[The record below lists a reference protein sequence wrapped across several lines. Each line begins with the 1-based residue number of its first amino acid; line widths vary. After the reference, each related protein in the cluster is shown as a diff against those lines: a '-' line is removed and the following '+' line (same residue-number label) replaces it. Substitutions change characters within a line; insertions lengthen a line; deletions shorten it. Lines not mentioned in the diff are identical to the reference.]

1 MATADETIGN
11 GSEGRAVD
19 ASLPDSSELAEL
31 IKKLT
36 AEASD
41 PRAGMIAKR
50 KARSELSKAVKTQN
64 HLYKE
69 KVKETKRSARNTRS
83 EARAVERGRKA
94 ELHALKERQRADQ
107 GEYRDVD
114 AMLRTETRAEARRE
128 VSRTKG
134 RIYAKSAQGVIGYDR
149 MYEDGVCEVGDGL
162 YSETI
167 RFDDLNYR
175 TAKTE
180 DQHAVFNRWA
190 ELLNY
195 FSPHIGLQLS
205 AVSTVRDERAFLR
218 RMELPETGSPAD
230 KYIREYNTMLE
241 DRASES
247 SQGISRSRYLTVTVK
262 APDRTSA
269 LPLLSRVRDDAIE
282 HLRRMG
288 CRAKKLDGL
297 ERLALLLSQISPES
311 ELSFRYE
318 DTIRNSMTTKDAI
331 APASFDFSR
340 DLDPQGRFFR
350 INNLPYGKDEY
361 AQVLVIREYPS
372 DLSDRALSS
381 LTELPIPLNVSI
393 HYHAFDQGEAIAL
406 VLRKLAWMRGQ
417 KAHEQQQAYKQGL
430 DPEIGV
436 SLEVQHR
443 EAEAEDLLDHLRNR
457 NQHLFATTI
466 TIMTYGNNL
475 DELSDRV
482 YQITSAARKIGIK
495 VASYDL
501 RQKQG
506 FNTTLPIGCD
516 HARMDRTMT
525 TAEAAIFLPFA
536 TQELMQEGGMYYGVN
551 QLSGNPILFNRK
563 SLKTPA
569 GFIFGKPGAG
579 KGMNNKQEMFNC
591 RFGNPDD
598 EGFAVDPKGEYGAC
612 IEEWGG
618 KSYELASDS
627 PDHINIFDINENYSG
642 AGTNPVLF
650 KAEFLVAVLSEILST
665 GGRISAVERSI
676 LDRCIRLTYA
686 SWKPGTPLSDMPTIV
701 DFWNILRSQSD
712 QEADDMARGLEM
724 YVQGTL
730 SCFAHTTN
738 VEVEAKWTSW
748 STKRMGP
755 QLAVIG
761 SMAVMDRAWL
771 RVMDNESKGIRTWG
785 YIDEIQNFESNTYAM
800 EYLEKY
806 FAEGRSYGLIPTGIT
821 QHPDRVLRNDTFRQ
835 MLSSCEFNVLLDQS
849 YNNRKLL
856 KEILSLS
863 ETELGYI
870 KDAEPGCGLL
880 VAGSAVIPFR
890 NIIPQGTE
898 LYRLMS
904 TNPNEREAEAKARRA
919 QGGSQ

>member
-1 MATADETIGN
+1 MSNQEAIGN
-11 GSEGRAVD
+11 GSKAQKTEE
-19 ASLPDSSELAEL
+19 SYPDSSELAERIARL
-31 IKKLT
+31 
-36 AEASD
+36 AEEASD
-41 PRAGMIAKR
+41 PATNARAKKR
-50 KARSELSKAVKTQN
+50 IRAELKKAIKSQNRIHKDVVKNTKQSARSAK
-64 HLYKE
+64 
-69 KVKETKRSARNTRS
+69 S
-83 EARAVERGRKA
+83 EARSIERERKA
-94 ELHALKERQRADQ
+94 ELQELKAQRRRAE

-114 AMLRTETRAEARRE
+114 AMLRTESRAEAKRE
-128 VSRTKG
+128 AARTKK
-134 RIYAKSAQGVIGYDR
+134 RISAKCAQDVIGYDR
-149 MYEDGVCEVGDGL
+149 MYEDGVCDIGEGF

-167 RFDDLNYR
+167 QFDDLNYR

-195 FSPHIGLQLS
+195 FGPHIGLQLS
-205 AVSTVRDERAFLR
+205 AISAVRDERAFLR
-218 RMELPETGSPAD
+218 RMELPETGGCTD
-230 KYIREYNTMLE
+230 KYVREYNKMLE
-241 DRASES
+241 DRAAES
-247 SQGISRSRYLTVTVK
+247 NQGISRSRYLTVTVK
-262 APDRTSA
+262 APDRRSA
-269 LPLLSRVRDDAIE
+269 LPMLSRVRDDVIE

-288 CRAKKLDGL
+288 CRASKLNGL
-297 ERLALLLSQISPES
+297 ERLALLYTQISPGD
-311 ELSFRYE
+311 ELSFDYS

-331 APASFDFSR
+331 APASFDFSHE
-340 DLDPQGRFFR
+340 LDPQGRFFR
-350 INNLPYGKDEY
+350 VNNYPYGEDAY

-372 DLSDRALSS
+372 DLSDRALST
-381 LTELPIPLNVSI
+381 LTELPIPLNVSV

-430 DPEIGV
+430 DPEIGM

-457 NQHLFATTI
+457 NQHLFGSTI
-466 TIMTYGNNL
+466 TVMTYGCDL
-475 DELSDRV
+475 EELSDRV
-482 YQITSAARKIGIK
+482 YQITSTARKLGLK

-506 FNTTLPIGCD
+506 FNTTLPLGCD
-516 HARMDRTMT
+516 HARVNRTMT
-525 TAEAAIFLPFA
+525 TAEAAIFLPFS
-536 TQELMQEGGMYYGVN
+536 THELMQEGGMYYGVN
-551 QLSGNPILFNRK
+551 QLSGNPILFDRK
-563 SLKTPA
+563 RLKTPA

-579 KGMNNKQEMFNC
+579 KGMNNKEEIFNGC
-591 RFGNPDD
+591 FGNPYD
-598 EGFAVDPKGEYGAC
+598 EGFVVDPKGEYGLC

-618 KSYELASDS
+618 RSYELASDS
-627 PDHINIFDINENYSG
+627 PDHINIFDIVENYSG

-650 KAEFLVAVLSEILST
+650 KAEFLLAVLSEILST
-665 GGRISAVERSI
+665 GGRISAVERSV

-686 SWKPGTPLSDMPTIV
+686 SWKPGTPLSEMPTIV

-712 QEADDMARGLEM
+712 PEADDMARGLEM

-738 VEVEAKWTSW
+738 VEVDARWTSW

-761 SMAVMDRAWL
+761 SMAVMDRSWL
-771 RVMDNESKGIRTWG
+771 RVTENEGRGVRTWG
-785 YIDEIQNFESNTYAM
+785 YIDEIQNFEGNPYAM
-800 EYLEKY
+800 EYLQKY

-849 YNNRKLL
+849 YSNRKLL

-880 VAGSAVIPFR
+880 VAGSAVVPFR
-890 NIIPQGTE
+890 NIIPKGTE

-904 TNPNEREAEAKARRA
+904 TNPNEREAEAQALRE
-919 QGGSQ
+919 QGVDR

>member
-1 MATADETIGN
+1 MEQPQAQPPDPGAGANSKAEPQT
-11 GSEGRAVD
+11 RKAVR
-19 ASLPDSSELAEL
+19 SQNRLY
-31 IKKLT
+31 
-36 AEASD
+36 
-41 PRAGMIAKR
+41 KR
-50 KARSELSKAVKTQN
+50 KVKDA
-64 HLYKE
+64 
-69 KVKETKRSARNTRS
+69 KRSARSARA
-83 EARAVERGRKA
+83 EARAIERTRKA
-94 ELHALKERQRADQ
+94 ELQALESKRREGE

-114 AMLRTETRAEARRE
+114 AMLRTESRAEAKRE
-128 VSRTKG
+128 AARTRK
-134 RIYAKSAQGVIGYDR
+134 RADAKNAQGTIGYDL
-149 MYEDGVCEVGDGL
+149 MYDDGVCDIGGGL
-162 YSETI
+162 FSETI

-175 TAKTE
+175 TAKAE

-205 AVSTVRDERAFLR
+205 AVSAVRDERAFLR
-218 RMELPETGSPAD
+218 RMELPETGAASD
-230 KYIREYNTMLE
+230 KYVREYNRMLE

-247 SQGISRSRYLTVTVK
+247 SQGISRTRFLTVTVK
-262 APDRTSA
+262 APDRRSA
-269 LPLLSRVRDDAIE
+269 LPLLSRVRDDVVE

-288 CRAKKLDGL
+288 CRAAKLDGA
-297 ERLALLLSQISPES
+297 ERLALVYSQISPGD
-311 ELSFRYE
+311 ELSFDYA
-318 DTIRNSMTTKDAI
+318 DTVRNSMTTKDAI

-340 DLDPQGRFFR
+340 ELDPQGRFFR
-350 INNLPYGKDEY
+350 INNYPYGEDVY
-361 AQVLVIREYPS
+361 AQVLVVREYPS
-372 DLSDRALSS
+372 DLSDRALST
-381 LTELPIPLNVSI
+381 LAELPIPLNVSI

-430 DPEIGV
+430 DPEVGV

-457 NQHLFATTI
+457 NQHLFAATI
-466 TIMTYGNNL
+466 TVMTYGRDL
-475 DELSDRV
+475 RELSERV
-482 YQITSAARKIGIK
+482 YQITSAARKMGLK

-506 FNTTLPIGCD
+506 FNTTLPLGCD

-563 SLKTPA
+563 TLKTPA

-591 RFGNPDD
+591 CFGNPDD
-598 EGFAVDPKGEYGAC
+598 EGFAVDPKGEYGLC

-618 KSYELASDS
+618 KSYELSSDS

-686 SWKPGTPLSDMPTIV
+686 SWKPCTPLSEMPTIV

-712 QEADDMARGLEM
+712 PEADDMARGLEM

-738 VEVEAKWTSW
+738 VDIDARWTSW

-771 RVMDNESKGIRTWG
+771 RVMDNESRGVRTWG
-785 YIDEIQNFESNTYAM
+785 YIDEIQNFEGNPYAM
-800 EYLEKY
+800 EYLQKY

-856 KEILSLS
+856 REILSLS
-863 ETELGYI
+863 DTELGYI
-870 KDAEPGCGLL
+870 KDAEPGSGLL

-919 QGGSQ
+919 RGGAR

>member
-1 MATADETIGN
+1 MQRKDEIEGN
-11 GSEGRAVD
+11 GSKAQTAGENSPG
-19 ASLPDSSELAEL
+19 SNELAEQIERL
-31 IKKLT
+31 
-36 AEASD
+36 AANAAD
-41 PRAGMIAKR
+41 PAMKADARRRAR
-50 KARSELSKAVKTQN
+50 TELKKAVKSQN
-64 HLYKE
+64 RLYKS
-69 KVKETKRSARNTRS
+69 KVKGTKRSARSARS
-83 EARAVERGRKA
+83 EARAIERQRKA
-94 ELHALKERQRADQ
+94 EVQEVRAEQ
-107 GEYRDVD
+107 SRSEGAYRDVD
-114 AMLRTETRAEARRE
+114 AMLRTESRAEARRE
-128 VSRTKG
+128 AARTKK
-134 RIYAKSAQGVIGYDR
+134 RAAAENAQGVIGYER
-149 MYEDGVCEVGDGL
+149 MYDDGVCEIGGDL

-167 RFDDLNYR
+167 QFDDLNYR
-175 TAKTE
+175 TATTE

-195 FSPHIGLQLS
+195 FGPHIGLQLS
-205 AVSTVRDERAFLR
+205 AVSAVRDERAFLR
-218 RMELPETGSPAD
+218 QMELPETGNATD
-230 KYIREYNTMLE
+230 RYIREYNRMLE

-247 SQGISRSRYLTVTVK
+247 NQGISRSRYLTVTVK
-262 APDRTSA
+262 ASDRHGA
-269 LPLLSRVRDDAIE
+269 LPLLSRVRDDVIE

-288 CRAKKLDGL
+288 CRARKLDGR
-297 ERLALLLSQISPES
+297 ERLALLYSQIAPGD
-311 ELSFRYE
+311 ELSFQYP

-340 DLDPQGRFFR
+340 DLDSQGRFFR
-350 INNLPYGKDEY
+350 INNYPYGQDAY
-361 AQVLVIREYPS
+361 VQVLVIREYPS
-372 DLSDRALSS
+372 DLSDRALST
-381 LTELPIPLNVSI
+381 LTELPIPLDVSI
-393 HYHAFDQGEAIAL
+393 HYHAFDQGEAVAL

-430 DPEIGV
+430 DPEVGV

-457 NQHLFATTI
+457 NQHLFACTI
-466 TIMTYGNNL
+466 TVMTYGSDL
-475 DELSDRV
+475 SELSERV
-482 YQITSAARKIGIK
+482 YQITSAARKMGLK

-516 HARMDRTMT
+516 HARTNRTMT

-563 SLKTPA
+563 TLKTPA

-579 KGMNNKQEMFNC
+579 KGMNNKEEIFNGC
-591 RFGNPDD
+591 FGNPDD
-598 EGFAVDPKGEYGAC
+598 EGFAVDPKGEYGLC

-627 PDHINIFDINENYSG
+627 PNHINIFDINENYSG

-686 SWKPGTPLSDMPTIV
+686 SWKPGTALSDMPTII
-701 DFWNILRSQSD
+701 DFWNILRDQSD
-712 QEADDMARGLEM
+712 PEADDMARGLEM

-738 VEVEAKWTSW
+738 VDIDARWTSW

-771 RVMDNESKGIRTWG
+771 RVMDNEVKGVRTWG
-785 YIDEIQNFESNTYAM
+785 YIDEIQNFESNPYAM
-800 EYLEKY
+800 EYLQKY

-863 ETELGYI
+863 ETELGYV

-890 NIIPQGTE
+890 NIIPQNTE

-919 QGGSQ
+919 QGSRT